1 MKKADGWSMGQEE
14 QKKKALEEKLRRR
27 AYTAAFEAAQQ
38 RKEKPWQSWD
48 EAFSERLAKQPFIT
62 EEERKPFAPS
72 GAGAQNA
79 FYTGEKQPWPG
90 LGEAWPG
97 QARRAGE
104 PPRAALPENLPSGA
118 GAQNAFYTGE
128 KQPWPGLGEAWPG
141 QARRAERTP
150 WAALPENPPSG
161 AGTMLL
167 AGQRRS
173 MAQAT
178 PGGEPP
184 AGPEQGVP
192 GFALEGVDPAYR
204 DAVYAGQA
212 LAELLRPERR
222 KAGTET
228 GKALQPGGGYGTLRA
243 EENGEGL
250 AAIGQNG
257 VSDLTQAV
265 DGGEKQQSGGT
276 EKNGTPPP
284 EAWIDKPPQ
293 PDGWIED
300 TQHTDGQRGKIQYY
314 GQEYQ
319 GTWKNGELY
328 LDETSQYLFLVQTGV
343 VGSIPSY
350 LLYDK
355 YKGLSVSQI
364 VNEARLPLDPSKP
377 LPKASSDVQEAIDCV
392 ELPPEVTEHAK
403 YLYQTLPGGTQEN
416 TTHRFVDKAN
426 TAGPVTVT
434 DVTVVEA
441 PPEKITNSTRS
452 LADYIAQ
459 ATQQVSLFGPGD
471 SVGVGSVNGKP
482 IDGDLVMGILGL
494 LNTAASLVPNRTYE
508 HAQQVKEAAPRVI
521 LEEKDDENAEERIRV
536 AYEVVVR
543 TGYYDAAGRLV
554 LDGSVL
560 GERYIMGVKQ

>member
-14 QKKKALEEKLRRR
+14 QKQKAMEEKLRRR
-27 AYTAAFEAAQQ
+27 VYTAAFEAAQQ

-90 LGEAWPG
+90 LEEARPG
-97 QARRAGE
+97 G
-104 PPRAALPENLPSGA
+104 PPNGA

-141 QARRAERTP
+141 QARRAGEPPR
-150 WAALPENPPSG
+150 AALSENPPSG

-243 EENGEGL
+243 EENGAGL

-257 VSDLTQAV
+257 VSDLTQAA

-471 SVGVGSVNGKP
+471 SVGVGSVNGNP

>member
-1 MKKADGWSMGQEE
+1 
-14 QKKKALEEKLRRR
+14 
-27 AYTAAFEAAQQ
+27 
-38 RKEKPWQSWD
+38 
-48 EAFSERLAKQPFIT
+48 
-62 EEERKPFAPS
+62 
-72 GAGAQNA
+72 
-79 FYTGEKQPWPG
+79 
-90 LGEAWPG
+90 
-97 QARRAGE
+97 
-104 PPRAALPENLPSGA
+104 
-118 GAQNAFYTGE
+118 
-128 KQPWPGLGEAWPG
+128 
-141 QARRAERTP
+141 
-150 WAALPENPPSG
+150 
-161 AGTMLL
+161 
-167 AGQRRS
+167 

-222 KAGTET
+222 KAGAET

-243 EENGEGL
+243 EENGAGL

-257 VSDLTQAV
+257 VSDLTQAA

-434 DVTVVEA
+434 DVTVVEV

>member
-1 MKKADGWSMGQEE
+1 M
-14 QKKKALEEKLRRR
+14 
-27 AYTAAFEAAQQ
+27 
-38 RKEKPWQSWD
+38 
-48 EAFSERLAKQPFIT
+48 
-62 EEERKPFAPS
+62 
-72 GAGAQNA
+72 
-79 FYTGEKQPWPG
+79 
-90 LGEAWPG
+90 
-97 QARRAGE
+97 
-104 PPRAALPENLPSGA
+104 
-118 GAQNAFYTGE
+118 
-128 KQPWPGLGEAWPG
+128 
-141 QARRAERTP
+141 
-150 WAALPENPPSG
+150 
-161 AGTMLL
+161 
-167 AGQRRS
+167 
-173 MAQAT
+173 
-178 PGGEPP
+178 
-184 AGPEQGVP
+184 
-192 GFALEGVDPAYR
+192 DPAYR

-257 VSDLTQAV
+257 VSDLTQAA

-343 VGSIPSY
+343 VVSIPSY

-377 LPKASSDVQEAIDCV
+377 LPKASSNVQEAIDCV

-416 TTHRFVDKAN
+416 TTHVLWIR
-426 TAGPVTVT
+426 PI
-434 DVTVVEA
+434 
-441 PPEKITNSTRS
+441 PP
-452 LADYIAQ
+452 A
-459 ATQQVSLFGPGD
+459 
-471 SVGVGSVNGKP
+471 
-482 IDGDLVMGILGL
+482 
-494 LNTAASLVPNRTYE
+494 
-508 HAQQVKEAAPRVI
+508 
-521 LEEKDDENAEERIRV
+521 
-536 AYEVVVR
+536 
-543 TGYYDAAGRLV
+543 RL
-554 LDGSVL
+554 
-560 GERYIMGVKQ
+560 R

>member
-1 MKKADGWSMGQEE
+1 M
-14 QKKKALEEKLRRR
+14 
-27 AYTAAFEAAQQ
+27 
-38 RKEKPWQSWD
+38 
-48 EAFSERLAKQPFIT
+48 
-62 EEERKPFAPS
+62 
-72 GAGAQNA
+72 
-79 FYTGEKQPWPG
+79 
-90 LGEAWPG
+90 
-97 QARRAGE
+97 
-104 PPRAALPENLPSGA
+104 
-118 GAQNAFYTGE
+118 
-128 KQPWPGLGEAWPG
+128 
-141 QARRAERTP
+141 
-150 WAALPENPPSG
+150 
-161 AGTMLL
+161 
-167 AGQRRS
+167 
-173 MAQAT
+173 
-178 PGGEPP
+178 
-184 AGPEQGVP
+184 
-192 GFALEGVDPAYR
+192 
-204 DAVYAGQA
+204 
-212 LAELLRPERR
+212 
-222 KAGTET
+222 
-228 GKALQPGGGYGTLRA
+228 
-243 EENGEGL
+243 
-250 AAIGQNG
+250 
-257 VSDLTQAV
+257 
-265 DGGEKQQSGGT
+265 
-276 EKNGTPPP
+276 
-284 EAWIDKPPQ
+284 
-293 PDGWIED
+293 
-300 TQHTDGQRGKIQYY
+300 
-314 GQEYQ
+314 
-319 GTWKNGELY
+319 
-328 LDETSQYLFLVQTGV
+328 DETSQYLFLVQTGV

-434 DVTVVEA
+434 DVTVVEDL
-441 PPEKITNSTRS
+441 PEKITNSTRS

-471 SVGVGSVNGKP
+471 SVGTGYMNGKP